1 MRDQWC
7 TREAAHI
14 DSVREFVDQRHCKHE
29 GGAELLGGRRRGKGV
44 GVQGAEE
51 AGGDID
57 QGVRAAEV
65 KC

>member
-14 DSVREFVDQRHCKHE
+14 DSVREFVDQRHREHE

-51 AGGDID
+51 TGGDID